1 MSSVSVSILD
11 CNFSKIK
18 REINNIN
25 KSIAK
30 YIHIDIMDGFFVHRN
45 TEKIFD
51 INKIKSLTDKKIDI
65 HLMVSNPK
73 KFILNLSKYNPDII
87 SFHIES
93 DQNINDNITLI
104 KSYGIK
110 CGIALNPDTDLNKI
124 NKYLNKIDLI
134 LIMSVNPG
142 KGGQK
147 FKKSTFQRLKL
158 LKQKIIDSKLKTKI
172 EVDGGIDNSTS
183 KKLNNLGADI
193 LVSGSYL
200 IKNESIKK
208 AVNSLLKV

>member
-11 CNFSKIK
+11 CDFSKIK
-18 REINNIN
+18 KNINNIN

-45 TEKIFD
+45 TEKIFNID
-51 INKIKSLTDKKIDI
+51 KIKSLTDKKIDI
-65 HLMVSNPK
+65 HLMVCNPK
-73 KFILNLSKYNPDII
+73 KFILNLSKYNPYII

-110 CGIALNPDTDLNKI
+110 CGIAINPDTELNKI

-147 FKKSTFQRLKL
+147 FKESTFQRLKL
-158 LKQKIIDSKLKTKI
+158 LKQKIIDSKLETKI
-172 EVDGGIDNSTS
+172 EVDGGIDNSVS

-200 IKNESIKK
+200 IKNDSIKK
-208 AVNSLLKV
+208 GVNSLLKV

>member
-11 CNFSKIK
+11 CDFSEIK
-18 REINNIN
+18 KDINNIN

-45 TEKIFD
+45 TEKIFNID
-51 INKIKSLTDKKIDI
+51 KIKSLTDKKIDI

-73 KFILNLSKYNPDII
+73 KFILNLSKYNPYII

-110 CGIALNPDTDLNKI
+110 CGIAINPDTELNKI

-147 FKKSTFQRLKL
+147 FKESTFQRLKL
-158 LKQKIIDSKLKTKI
+158 LKQKIIDSKLETKI
-172 EVDGGIDNSTS
+172 EVDGGIDNSVS

-200 IKNESIKK
+200 IKNDSIKK
-208 AVNSLLKV
+208 GVNSLLKV

>member
-1 MSSVSVSILD
+1 
-11 CNFSKIK
+11 
-18 REINNIN
+18 
-25 KSIAK
+25 
-30 YIHIDIMDGFFVHRN
+30 
-45 TEKIFD
+45 
-51 INKIKSLTDKKIDI
+51 
-65 HLMVSNPK
+65 MVCNPK
-73 KFILNLSKYNPDII
+73 KFILNLSKYNPYII

-110 CGIALNPDTDLNKI
+110 CGIAINPDTELNKI
-124 NKYLNKIDLI
+124 NKYLNEIDLI

-147 FKKSTFQRLKL
+147 FKESTFQRLKL
-158 LKQKIIDSKLKTKI
+158 LKQKIIDSKLETKI
-172 EVDGGIDNSTS
+172 EVDGGIDNSVS

-200 IKNESIKK
+200 IKNDSIKK
-208 AVNSLLKV
+208 GVNSLLKV

>member
-172 EVDGGIDNSTS
+172 EVDGGIDNLTS